1 MKTIFGPVPSRRLGR
16 SLGIDVVPLKTCS
29 YDCVY
34 CESGRTTH
42 LTLEREAFV
51 GADEVLHELEDY
63 FGKYPQGANVLTF
76 SSGGEPTLYEPLGD
90 LIRDVKN
97 HFRSLPLIVLTNGS
111 LLWDARVRRDL
122 MQADRVVPS
131 LDGATV
137 NSFRKVNRPHP
148 KLALPVILEGLSAFR
163 REYKGQF
170 HLEVMLVA
178 GYNDHPVELAAIR
191 RLVDLLDPHEVELN
205 TVVRPPADP
214 GIRGLDQTELIKALD
229 YFPKCRSRIIGRF
242 GGRCESGEGGDLDCR
257 VIELLKRRPCT
268 PSEMAASLGVEPD
281 ALSETLTA
289 LVAKGRL
296 IRYSFDQ
303 QEFVK
308 FRSDS

>member
-42 LTLEREAFV
+42 LTLKREAFV
-51 GADEVLHELEDY
+51 GPDEVLRELEDY
-63 FGKYPQGANVLTF
+63 FGRYPQGADVLTF
-76 SSGGEPTLYEPLGD
+76 SSGGEPTLYEPLGE
-90 LIRDVKN
+90 LIRAVKSR
-97 HFRSLPLIVLTNGS
+97 FPSMPLIVLTNGS

-131 LDGATV
+131 LDGATMG
-137 NSFRKVNRPHP
+137 SFRAVNRPHP
-148 KLALPVILEGLSAFR
+148 MLDLSVVLGGLSAFR

-170 HLEVMLVA
+170 HLEVMLVS
-178 GYNDHPVELAAIR
+178 GYNDHPDELAAIR
-191 RLVDLLDPHEVELN
+191 RLVDLLDPREVELN

-214 GIRGLDQTELIKALD
+214 GIRGLGEAELRKALE
-229 YFPKCRSRIIGRF
+229 YFPMNRCRIIGGF
-242 GGRCESGEGGDLDCR
+242 GGRCESGEDRDLDCR

-268 PSEMAASLGVEPD
+268 PSEMAASLGVELD
-281 ALSETLTA
+281 ALNETLTG
-289 LVAKGRL
+289 LVGEGRL
-296 IRYSFDQ
+296 IRYSFDR